1 MRGSCQSQAEAVV
14 TCSWAGGNEQDRAGV
29 QDSNSSPA
37 RNVGSLLSSFPLNTI
52 LTELQGLDHIKGRG
66 LSYTLAPIPESAIP
80 PQSSQCFYIRPL
92 SYSWSPSYF
101 YPNLTS
107 YFHFA
112 AGNTETHRKPV
123 LRPRWLSAQGSGHHG
138 TGFTVAAGV
147 KWATKGAA
155 GEASD

>member
-1 MRGSCQSQAEAVV
+1 MNRTGQVCRTV
-14 TCSWAGGNEQDRAGV
+14 TALQ
-29 QDSNSSPA
+29 A

-80 PQSSQCFYIRPL
+80 PQSVQCFHIRPL
-92 SYSWSPSYF
+92 SYSWSHSYF
-101 YPNLTS
+101 YPNLMS

-123 LRPRWLSAQGSGHHG
+123 LRPRWFSAQGSGITAQDSLWLLELSGLPREHLG
-138 TGFTVAAGV
+138 RPLTELSMG
-147 KWATKGAA
+147 K
-155 GEASD
+155 S